1 MQLQWLMRENLLT
14 KQVRQPLL
22 PELRHLLM
30 PLLQHQRRK
39 QNGASLI
46 LELHFKSSRVSEKAL
61 SDAASG
67 SCISDGGTQVPAA

>member
-1 MQLQWLMRENLLT
+1 MQLQWLMRENLLM

-30 PLLQHQRRK
+30 PLLQRQMKK

-46 LELHFKSSRVSEKAL
+46 LELRCKSSRVLEKES

-67 SCISDGGTQVPAA
+67 SCISDGGTQVPAV